1 MGSVLEKYIHTSF
14 HPPPFFLRSG
24 KKWVDA
30 TDASCSEYAETIFL
44 TFFVKQG
51 FYKVFG
57 TILQNK
63 ILLTVFFCET
73 SANWIKWEPAS
84 ETVRQVFVQSFSSN
98 PVRIGLDENRLDQNE
113 LDKKYRVRNLEGC
126 KTLPLLS
133 SLKSSIQGDKY
144 LTQSEVDLS
153 TRR

>member
-113 LDKKYRVRNLEGC
+113 LDKKYLQKR
-126 KTLPLLS
+126 S
-133 SLKSSIQGDKY
+133 SVVQKRHSKVAKQMKNKSCDF
-144 LTQSEVDLS
+144 
-153 TRR
+153 